1 MDGKELLANIA
12 DLKDN
17 LQKYLETKIS
27 YYGILAFEKA
37 VKILSRFMAN
47 VVVLMVAMLAL
58 LFLSG
63 AAAFYVGELVNSYPL
78 GVLIIGGAYLLL
90 AIILYASRNRLFGRW
105 AIRVMLNIFFSDD
118 EDETPL

>member
-27 YYGILAFEKA
+27 YFGILAFEKA
-37 VKILSRFMAN
+37 VKILSLFMAN

-90 AIILYASRNRLFGRW
+90 TIILFASRNRLFGRW
-105 AIRVMLNIFFSDD
+105 AIRVILNIFFSDD
-118 EDETPL
+118 EDEKPR